1 MTDRSDLDSRDTFEK
16 VLLFYVMLG
25 SALCNFC
32 IKVKLLRVA
41 CVPHHNCMGSN
52 WIKRSTLMMYTFSD
66 ESHIDVALEENK
78 ELSRDF
84 SGSVGCA
91 A

>member
-1 MTDRSDLDSRDTFEK
+1 
-16 VLLFYVMLG
+16 
-25 SALCNFC
+25 
-32 IKVKLLRVA
+32 
-41 CVPHHNCMGSN
+41 
-52 WIKRSTLMMYTFSD
+52 MMYTFSD
-66 ESHIDVALEENK
+66 ESHIDVALEGNK